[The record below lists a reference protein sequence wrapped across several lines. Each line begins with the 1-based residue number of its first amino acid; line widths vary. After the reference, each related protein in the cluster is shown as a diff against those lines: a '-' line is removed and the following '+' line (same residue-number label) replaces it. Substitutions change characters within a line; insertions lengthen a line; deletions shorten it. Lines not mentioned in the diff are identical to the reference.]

1 MQEYFGKMDF
11 SLSEVP
17 HGGHITLVYKN
28 DDDVIDFVSSFLNS
42 GSKCNDLCIWIT
54 PEIKECEYS
63 NAFFEERMA
72 LISQRSC
79 SSNFDHVLVD
89 PALLS
94 NADTFCNT
102 ILELLET
109 KQKYAIAN
117 GFNGLRVNIDLTA
130 DKGQMLPFLRHC
142 RELIISSTLDIELT
156 ILFTCPLESFSS
168 SEVFDLMDD
177 KGNTILKKNGMWTY
191 LVDLLS
197 KKYRKH
203 LRSSPELMKKEKK
216 LKAIYRDSPVVAFLR
231 NSENGFPIDFVSDNI
246 SQFGY
251 SAEDLT
257 SHKFLYGDI
266 IHPWDIDDY
275 LISLSECIK
284 NNSNEFK
291 KEYRILDSER
301 NIHWV
306 NETSL
311 IETDNSGNPTRFQ
324 GIIVD
329 ITDRKKAEAMVI
341 QAKLVAEVANKTK
354 SEFLANMS
362 HELRTPLNAVIG
374 FSNALIHT
382 DVGPLNEKQTRYI
395 NNISKSGKHL
405 LSLIN
410 DILDLSKIE
419 ADKMELHTEN
429 ILFVDVLNDVESIV
443 SPLVQNKNLCLNMS
457 IESDDIHIHADK
469 LKLKQVL
476 FNLVSNAI
484 KFTPEGG

>member
-1 MQEYFGKMDF
+1 
-11 SLSEVP
+11 
-17 HGGHITLVYKN
+17 
-28 DDDVIDFVSSFLNS
+28 
-42 GSKCNDLCIWIT
+42 
-54 PEIKECEYS
+54 
-63 NAFFEERMA
+63 
-72 LISQRSC
+72 
-79 SSNFDHVLVD
+79 
-89 PALLS
+89 
-94 NADTFCNT
+94 
-102 ILELLET
+102 
-109 KQKYAIAN
+109 
-117 GFNGLRVNIDLTA
+117 
-130 DKGQMLPFLRHC
+130 MLPFLRHC
-142 RELIISSTLDIELT
+142 RELIISSTSAIELT
-156 ILFTCPLESFSS
+156 TLFTCPLESFSS

-177 KGNTILKKNGMWTY
+177 RDNTILKRNGMWTY

-251 SAEDLT
+251 STEDLT
-257 SHKFLYGDI
+257 SHKFLYRDI

-284 NNSNEFK
+284 NKSNEFK

-329 ITDRKKAEAMVI
+329 ITDRKKAEAMAI

-374 FSNALIHT
+374 FSEMLMLGT
-382 DVGPLNEKQTRYI
+382 FGTLNEKQTKYVD
-395 NNISKSGKHL
+395 NITSSGKHL
-405 LSLIN
+405 LDVIN

-419 ADKMELHTEN
+419 ADKMELQTEN
-429 ILFVDVLNDVESIV
+429 ILFVDVLKNVESIV
-443 SPLVQNKNLCLNMS
+443 SPLVQNKNLCLNMR
-457 IESDDIHIHADK
+457 IEADDIHIHADK